1 MTHDPRPIIHD
12 LLTALDFAAERHA
25 TQRRKDPAQTPYIN
39 HVIEVAAVLARHGVT
54 DRTAL
59 LAAILHDTIEDTGT
73 TPAEIAER
81 FGPEVRDVVLE
92 VTDDKS
98 LPKAERKRLQVEHAP
113 ALSHAAR
120 LVKLGDKISNVRY
133 VAHHPPASW
142 SRERRRE
149 YLDWTEQ
156 VVAGFRGTDAA
167 LEARYDQALREAR
180 EVVDPSA
187 S

>member
-1 MTHDPRPIIHD
+1 MTHD
-12 LLTALDFAAERHA
+12 LLTALDFAAERHK

-39 HVIEVAAVLARHGVT
+39 HVIEVATILARHGVT

-59 LAAILHDTIEDTGT
+59 LAAILHDTIEDTDT
-73 TPAEIAER
+73 TPAELAER
-81 FGPEVRDVVLE
+81 FGVEVRDAVLE

-113 ALSHAAR
+113 SLSHAAR

-142 SRERRRE
+142 SIERRRE

-156 VVAGFRGTDAA
+156 VIAGLRGANAA
-167 LEARYDQALREAR
+167 LEARYDEALREAR
-180 EVVDPSA
+180 EEVGKA
-187 S
+187 GGREGGK